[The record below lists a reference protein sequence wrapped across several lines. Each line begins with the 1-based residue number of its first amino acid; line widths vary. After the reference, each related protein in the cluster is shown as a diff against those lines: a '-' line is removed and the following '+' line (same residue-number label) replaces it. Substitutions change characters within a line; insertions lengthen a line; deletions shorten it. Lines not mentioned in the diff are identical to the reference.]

1 MKKQSPKSESTQKS
15 EQDSPVR
22 KILTFGQRLMQKVK
36 VIKSQSQLVHGQ
48 SQWIHGLGRFRI
60 FRSGHGSGNRLLMSS
75 YDMLLTWIRADVD
88 VLAWVLTWS
97 DDVIR

>member
-1 MKKQSPKSESTQKS
+1 MKKQSPKSESTQKI

-22 KILTFGQRLMQKVK
+22 KILTFGQPLMQKVK

-48 SQWIHGLGRFRI
+48 SQWIHGLGWFRI
-60 FRSGHGSGNRLLMSS
+60 FRSAHGSGNRLLMSS